1 MNFVK
6 FLRTPFLRNTSGRLL
21 SYNLDLLDFYICICF
36 GRYLEGIP
44 VLHKTELQTRVMH
57 DLVLYRKSI
66 QCLLFSN
73 FDVKFGLC
81 SIVEFLML

>member
-21 SYNLDLLDFYICICF
+21 SYNLDLLDLYICICF

-57 DLVLYRKSI
+57 A
-66 QCLLFSN
+66 
-73 FDVKFGLC
+73 
-81 SIVEFLML
+81 